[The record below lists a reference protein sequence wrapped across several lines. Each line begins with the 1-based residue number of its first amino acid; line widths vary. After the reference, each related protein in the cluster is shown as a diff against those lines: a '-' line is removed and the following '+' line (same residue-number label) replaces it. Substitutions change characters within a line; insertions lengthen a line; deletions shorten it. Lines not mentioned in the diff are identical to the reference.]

1 MGKLVKKKELW
12 SPHMDPT
19 FFQRNSSWIYA
30 LQYTKLGI
38 QIEFQKFAN
47 PLETHYF

>member
-1 MGKLVKKKELW
+1 
-12 SPHMDPT
+12 MDPT

-30 LQYTKLGI
+30 LQYKLGI
-38 QIEFQKFAN
+38 QIEFQKFVN